1 MGTMKLI
8 RVPTVLLDIELFSGV
23 FVDGSVGAFGGAFV
37 GTVGA
42 SDGVFGGTFV
52 GLGSDEVIDAVID
65 TL

>member
-1 MGTMKLI
+1 MKY
-8 RVPTVLLDIELFSGV
+8 FCGV